1 MFSVMYIICTDL
13 KRNLLTL
20 RGVWGK
26 WVKEINS
33 FNCIYGVLGREPHYE
48 FDTDLQFEG
57 HEYV

>member
-1 MFSVMYIICTDL
+1 MYIICTDL

-26 WVKEINS
+26 WVEEINS